1 MYFHLFAALLFFG
14 ISVLIPVIPEAY
26 MVALVLSG
34 FIAVLILLKDLFQH
48 VNNKFLIEAISA
60 EKENIINLSSFKGK
74 FVSIRNE
81 ESPLSDEFTFL
92 IFHDGSIEIPLFCRN
107 HTVIQKAA
115 YSTNELIVYY
125 KDYILVN
132 VEEIEKTPNP

>member
-14 ISVLIPVIPEAY
+14 ISILIPAIPEAY
-26 MVALVLSG
+26 MAGLILSG
-34 FIAVLILLKDLFQH
+34 FIAILIFFKDLYQH
-48 VNNKFLIEAISA
+48 VNNKFLNEASKA
-60 EKENIINLSSFKGK
+60 EKENIINLTSFKGK

-81 ESPLSDEFTFL
+81 ESPLSDEFTFM

-107 HTVIQKAA
+107 QSVIQKAA
-115 YSTNELIVYY
+115 HSTNELIVYY